1 MIADLTRAERSVTYE
16 LALGLDGGASTLT
29 QTSVGFGR
37 SSFIALQDSVLQRTS
52 SILQPFCNED
62 LLMADLSMM

>member
-1 MIADLTRAERSVTYE
+1 MNWHSA
-16 LALGLDGGASTLT
+16 LAVGQAPHLT

-37 SSFIALQDSVLQRTS
+37 RSFFALQDSVLQRTS

-62 LLMADLSMM
+62 LLLAHLSMM